1 MTLPALVQKKNRPDR
16 RPPLKLKRPTASPS
30 APSHRADPI
39 AHLQRKIGNRAVAQ
53 LLNTNTEDLEG
64 GFAPTVSTHFGH
76 DFSPIP
82 ACATR
87 PAKIQTK
94 LTANTPGDKWEQEA
108 DRVADQVMRTPEPIV
123 QRSCACG
130 GGCPECQRPTDQP
143 GQKKERLQ
151 TKLIRENDSG
161 DDVAPPSVQ
170 EAVRSRGQPLDP
182 VTSDFMETRFGFD
195 FSKVRV
201 HTNAE
206 AVESTRAVNAQAYTV
221 GHDIAFGDRQYAP
234 HTLKGRR
241 LLAHELT
248 HVVHQRGASKTVLQ
262 PRRSGTVLQRKN
274 GGSKPAKKS
283 YRYSVTTS
291 GCDKAPYSKATV
303 EAAARKAFDKVKDGD
318 CVKTETLKESILS
331 KFNGLDIN
339 CKQDTNKGCGEAASY
354 FSPVNI
360 FPAALATGCGPL
372 ESTILHEVV
381 HLTEW
386 EPWGHRSLAAACEAS
401 CFGWGSGDP
410 SQCTFE
416 KGWVPAL
423 GVTGGGAFPSKGMP
437 TWQARLYLGFERRS
451 PIVGFVYPELGLG
464 VGLIGETT
472 TGGPNAITSGPSALV
487 SLLGGLRLD
496 PGKPGGGHVS
506 FFGGPGVAMGSG
518 KMAPG
523 AEAGVALG
531 YRWRWL
537 DFSVDAGLAYDPTR
551 EAGMDRLFT
560 LGASIRIGP
569 SVPH

>member
-1 MTLPALVQKKNRPDR
+1 MHIFAQKQKPTLKAKSATSTRPCRAFTGQSREVSSILPFQRTIGNQAVQRLMQTNAEE
-16 RPPLKLKRPTASPS
+16 LEFSATSTASPRF
-30 APSHRADPI
+30 AHDLGRVPLHANARARLLTKLTVNDPGDIYEQEADRI
-39 AHLQRKIGNRAVAQ
+39 ADQVIRMPEPNLQRACAGGGGCPKRRK
-53 LLNTNTEDLEG
+53 EEG
-64 GFAPTVSTHFGH
+64 GHEQLRTKRVQALGTRGTEVPPSVHEVLRSPGQPLDPATRTFFEPRFGH
-76 DFSPIP
+76 DFS
-82 ACATR
+82 
-87 PAKIQTK
+87 Q
-94 LTANTPGDKWEQEA
+94 
-108 DRVADQVMRTPEPIV
+108 
-123 QRSCACG
+123 
-130 GGCPECQRPTDQP
+130 
-143 GQKKERLQ
+143 
-151 TKLIRENDSG
+151 
-161 DDVAPPSVQ
+161 
-170 EAVRSRGQPLDP
+170 
-182 VTSDFMETRFGFD
+182 
-195 FSKVRV
+195 VRV
-201 HTNAE
+201 HTDSQA
-206 AVESTRAVNAQAYTV
+206 AASARAVNAIAYAV
-221 GHDIAFGDRQYAP
+221 GQDIAFGEGQYAP
-234 HTLKGRR
+234 QTVEGRQ

-248 HVVHQRGASKTVLQ
+248 HVVHQRGASDTVSQ
-262 PRRSGTVLQRKN
+262 PRRSSAVLQRKN
-274 GGSKPAKKS
+274 AGSKPAKKS
-283 YRYSVTTS
+283 YPYSVTAS
-291 GCDKAPYSKATV
+291 GCDKAPYNTGTV
-303 EAAARKAFDKVKDGD
+303 EAAARKAFDQVKDSD
-318 CVKTETLKESILS
+318 CVKSETLKENILS

-339 CKQDTNKGCGEAASY
+339 CKQDTNKGCGDATSY

-360 FPAALATGCGPL
+360 YPAALASGCGPL

-423 GVTGGGAFPSKGMP
+423 GVTGGGAFPGKGTP

-472 TGGPNAITSGPSALV
+472 TGGPSAITSGPSALV

-496 PGKPGGGHVS
+496 PGKPGGGHLS
-506 FFGGPGVAMGSG
+506 FFGGPAVVMGSG

-531 YRWRWL
+531 YCWRWL

-569 SVPH
+569 SVPR